1 MITQDKALHFVHPD
15 RRATLN
21 MSAIETS
28 KTPSNT
34 RETGYPAWDGA
45 GFPQRLAEI
54 KGAMST
60 LAFAQKCGISES
72 IFRKYLSGT
81 SVPGADKLVEIAQTA
96 QVSLSWLATG
106 EGRRDGVEDKLDLAT
121 LRAVIAAVEE
131 GLEEIRGTM
140 APDKKA
146 ELVALLYEMQCNGE
160 SISEKP
166 MLRLV
171 RLASH

>member
-1 MITQDKALHFVHPD
+1 
-15 RRATLN
+15 
-21 MSAIETS
+21 MSAAETVKS
-28 KTPSNT
+28 DSTPHQG
-34 RETGYPAWDGA
+34 GYPGWDGA

-54 KGAMST
+54 KGGMST
-60 LAFAQKCGISES
+60 LGFAQKCGISES

-106 EGRRDGVEDKLDLAT
+106 EGRRDGVEDTLDLAT
-121 LRAVIAAVEE
+121 LRAVIAGVEE
-131 GLEEIRGTM
+131 GLKEIGGSM
-140 APDKKA
+140 ASDKKA
-146 ELVALLYEMQCNGE
+146 ELIALLYEMACNGE

-171 RLASH
+171 RLASR

>member
-1 MITQDKALHFVHPD
+1 
-15 RRATLN
+15 
-21 MSAIETS
+21 MSAAETVKRDS
-28 KTPSNT
+28 TPHQA
-34 RETGYPAWDGA
+34 GYPGWDSA

-54 KGAMST
+54 KGNMST
-60 LAFAQKCGISES
+60 LGFAQKCGISES
-72 IFRKYLSGT
+72 IFRKYLAGT

-121 LRAVIAAVEE
+121 LCAVIAGVEE
-131 GLEEIRGTM
+131 GLKEIGGSM
-140 APDKKA
+140 ASDKKA
-146 ELVALLYEMQCNGE
+146 ELIALLYEMQCNGE

-171 RLASH
+171 RLASD